1 MKKRWN
7 NERLKQKKLLLFL
20 SIPIVLIIFLVFFFY
35 HSVIQPKH
43 QKEEKTAPSIEQRE
57 SMDSSNESKATKP
70 EKETTPKLSE
80 RTIDDWLSQNEY
92 QVSLPPI
99 TPNSSL
105 TEKELMEIAQ
115 AERERATTNVPPT
128 VSNATASI
136 PMPVDVT
143 NTIQRANEGEFV
155 NHETDG
161 SGHNQEETN
170 EHGIPV
176 NPTTFPLPVPE
187 PTPKPN
193 PEQPVPELTPDP
205 TPKPE
210 QPPVI
215 RESTP
220 VIVLKTNR
228 AVVNENEE
236 WTIYDYFEVV
246 DELASS
252 INIRVST
259 TMLKPVSNDIIITA
273 TNNFGRSATATLT
286 MYLNTPPTIIVE
298 KEDIQI
304 SIHEPI
310 DLRTFVQAIDSSGK
324 DISQKICV
332 SGLVDFH
339 KEGEYVVT
347 YSAEDEF
354 HARMEKEMTIQIVNE
369 APIIMGEDI
378 QIQLNESIDP
388 LKFVHVVDTED
399 DRDGHPITLQETNII
414 ENTINSS
421 EVGEYQIIYG
431 NVTDRDGKEAE
442 QKVLKVTVVDTI
454 DSEES
459 VLERSENF

>member
-1 MKKRWN
+1 M
-7 NERLKQKKLLLFL
+7 
-20 SIPIVLIIFLVFFFY
+20 
-35 HSVIQPKH
+35 QPKH

-57 SMDSSNESKATKP
+57 SMNSSDEPKVTKS
-70 EKETTPKLSE
+70 EKETTPKPSK
-80 RTIDDWLSQNEY
+80 RTIDDWLNENEH
-92 QVSLPPI
+92 QVSLSPV

-105 TEKELMEIAQ
+105 TEEELMEIAQ
-115 AERERATTNVPPT
+115 AERERATTNVPHT
-128 VSNATASI
+128 VSSATPSISI
-136 PMPVDVT
+136 PVDAT
-143 NTIQRANEGEFV
+143 NTIQRTNEGEFI
-155 NHETDG
+155 NHETNG
-161 SGHNQEETN
+161 SGHNHEEKN
-170 EHGIPV
+170 GHRISV
-176 NPTTFPLPVPE
+176 NPTPFPLPVPE
-187 PTPKPN
+187 LN
-193 PEQPVPELTPDP
+193 PEQPVPELTPNP

-228 AVVNENEE
+228 VVVNENEE
-236 WTIYDYFEVV
+236 WNIYDYFEVV

-252 INIRVST
+252 IDIQVST
-259 TMLKPVSNDIIITA
+259 TILKPGSNDIIITA
-273 TNNFGRSATATLT
+273 INNFGRSATTTLT

-298 KEDIQI
+298 KEGIQI

-354 HARMEKEMTIQIVNE
+354 HARMEKEVTIQIVNE

-459 VLERSENF
+459 VLEKE